1 MEACGECEGR
11 ANGGQRGCGRM
22 ARGSLEEDLIGVL
35 EKNDWENKKS
45 FYDDEAT
52 SMYILDTLYGR
63 QRNGAY

>member
-1 MEACGECEGR
+1 MAGSEDAGVWLGGR
-11 ANGGQRGCGRM
+11 RRRISLGFWKRMIGRT
-22 ARGSLEEDLIGVL
+22 
-35 EKNDWENKKS
+35 KKS